1 MKKLRLDLDQI
12 QVVSFTPRG
21 EEQGGGTVN
30 AAEADSHGLSCLS
43 CFPVYCPR
51 EPDTWTCGC

>member
-1 MKKLRLDLDQI
+1 MKKLRLNVEEV
-12 QVVSFTPRG
+12 QVVSFTLDEKQRG
-21 EEQGGGTVN
+21 RGTVV
-30 AAEADSHGLSCLS
+30 ARADSHGLSCAS